1 MSTALE
7 TLTGSRVG
15 EFCFTMIG
23 RADIEG
29 SKSDVTMNAWP
40 PRASYPHGDVSDTS
54 CLKPQRSERS
64 GGPTFMVYIH
74 TENQDQ
80 VSSCPSS
87 PWEASVLPELIL
99 GLFFFTSNSQSLFN
113 IFWMIVCYSLKNNI
127 SSLCYV
133 VLQ

>member
-1 MSTALE
+1 
-7 TLTGSRVG
+7 
-15 EFCFTMIG
+15 MIG

-80 VSSCPSS
+80 ARFCPSAS
-87 PWEASVLPELIL
+87 RQVSVLPELTL
-99 GLFFFTSNSQSLFN
+99 GHLRYCLTGVPVPRVGVLCTNDFN
-113 IFWMIVCYSLKNNI
+113 DVTGDTAAKSEEQAD
-127 SSLCYV
+127 V
-133 VLQ
+133 